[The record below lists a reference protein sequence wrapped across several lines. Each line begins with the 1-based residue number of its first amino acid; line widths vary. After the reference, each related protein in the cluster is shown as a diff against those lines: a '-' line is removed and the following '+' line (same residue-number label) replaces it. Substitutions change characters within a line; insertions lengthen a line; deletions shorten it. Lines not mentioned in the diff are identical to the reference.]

1 MLEKN
6 LEVIQET
13 VSKACASVNRSPKEV
28 TLIGVTKSVTSNQAR
43 LLVQQG
49 VTNLAE
55 NRVDSMLEKQ
65 AQLVDIPEITWHLIG
80 TLQRRKVKDIV
91 NQIDYFHALDNI
103 KLAKEIQ
110 KRADHCIACFV
121 QVNVSGEESKHGLNP
136 PEVLEFVKELQSMDR
151 IKVVGLMTMAPIDA
165 TEEELLQYFTQ
176 LKDLQQQVKDL
187 ELSSAPCLELS
198 MGMSQDYPIAIKA
211 GATCVRIGRA
221 FFKE

>member
-13 VSKACASVNRSPKEV
+13 VSKACASVNRSPKDV
-28 TLIGVTKSVTSNQAR
+28 TLIGVTKSVTSDQAR

-49 VTNLAE
+49 VTDLAE

-65 AQLVDIPEITWHLIG
+65 AQLVDVPEITWHLIG
-80 TLQRRKVKDIV
+80 TLQRRKVKDII
-91 NQIDYFHALDNI
+91 NQIDYFHALDNL

-110 KRADHCIACFV
+110 KRADHCIPCFV

-136 PEVLEFVKELQSMDR
+136 PEVLEFITELQSMDR

-165 TEEELLQYFTQ
+165 TEEELLQYFTH